1 MKGEYAIFRFDADLA
16 VEHVHA
22 FYRKHRFPPHSHAD
36 YLVGLTT
43 EGTEDFVQA
52 GQPGRSAAGSL
63 RTINPGVV
71 HEGGS
76 LPGKGWGYRALFLP
90 PERMRRAIAAAGQSG
105 LPILAGPVITNA
117 DVARAFTRLSETLV
131 STADAADREA
141 ALTDFLALLVEHAI
155 LGAGATAQSVER
167 EAVRRVREHLMTE
180 ANKRVTLEQLV
191 EIAGISKF
199 HLIRVFRAETG
210 LTPWQFQTQ
219 ARIDMA
225 RRLLAIGEPA
235 SQVAAAC
242 GFVDQSHLTRRFR
255 RIVGTTP
262 AAYRGGIR
270 SGLNNQVVA

>member
-1 MKGEYAIFRFDADLA
+1 MKGEYAIFRFDADLG
-16 VEHVHA
+16 VEHVEA
-22 FYRKHRFPPHSHAD
+22 LYQQHRFPPHSHAD
-36 YLVGLTT
+36 YLIGMTT
-43 EGTEDFVQA
+43 KGTESFVQGGLA
-52 GQPGRSAAGSL
+52 GLSPVGSL

-76 LPGKGWGYRALFLP
+76 LPGLAWGYRALFIP
-90 PERMRRAIAAAGQSG
+90 PDRMRRALGAAGQHG
-105 LPILAGPVITNA
+105 LPTLTGPVIA
-117 DVARAFTRLSETLV
+117 DGEVASRFSQLADLLMSPAGPEARET
-131 STADAADREA
+131 
-141 ALTDFLALLVEHAI
+141 ALTGFLALLIDKRI
-155 LGAGATAQSVER
+155 LEPGVMPQSVER
-167 EAVRRVREHLMTE
+167 EAVRRVREHLMAK

-191 EIAGISKF
+191 EIAGMSKF

-270 SGLNNQVVA
+270 SGVGSQDVA

>member
-1 MKGEYAIFRFDADLA
+1 MKGEYAIFRFDADVG
-16 VEHVHA
+16 VEHVQA
-22 FYRKHRFPPHSHAD
+22 FYRRHRFPPHSHAD
-36 YLVGLTT
+36 YLIGLTT
-43 EGTEDFVQA
+43 DGIEDFVQA
-52 GQPGRSAAGSL
+52 GQPGQSPTGSL

-76 LPGKGWGYRALFLP
+76 LPDAGWGYRALFIP
-90 PERMRRAIAAAGQSG
+90 PAQMRQALGDAGERAYPM
-105 LPILAGPVITNA
+105 LAGPVVEDGTAALAFSALA
-117 DVARAFTRLSETLV
+117 DTLS
-131 STADAADREA
+131 SDAAASVREG
-141 ALTDFLALLVEHAI
+141 ALSDFLALLVERGI
-155 LGAGATAQSVER
+155 LSAGATGHSVER
-167 EAVRRVREHLMTE
+167 DAVRRVREHLMAE

-270 SGLNNQVVA
+270 ASATSRDVA